1 MTSSI
6 TQAPIADSGLE
17 VAPNPLA
24 ASRSPNDSPNA
35 KPRAAICNFPPELS
49 VVMPVYNE
57 EQALPEVLDEAL
69 RALAEAPFSYEIV
82 LVDDA
87 STDGSL
93 GLLKSFQREHPEVDI
108 RLLRHRRNQ
117 GIAAACARLFAAAR
131 GKYVFLNGSDG
142 QCKTAE
148 CLRMMEL
155 RHRNEMVIGK
165 RKAKNYTLWRAL
177 ISRAFN
183 LLPRL
188 LFGVSTYDAG
198 SIKLVRRDLLD
209 IPLTSRGPFREA
221 ERIIRARRRG
231 YRIGVVEVEN
241 HPRRGGQASGARWSL
256 VGQAVL
262 DLLRSWWRIMVCR
275 ER

>member
-1 MTSSI
+1 MKTLLLPSP
-6 TQAPIADSGLE
+6 QIADRRLQIAGY
-17 VAPNPLA
+17 PLA
-24 ASRSPNDSPNA
+24 ALRSPNDSPSP
-35 KPRAAICNFPPELS
+35 KPQATNCHELS

-57 EQALPEVLDEAL
+57 EQALPDVLDEAV
-69 RALAEAPFSYEIV
+69 RALAGTPFSYEIV

-93 GLLKSFQREHPEVDI
+93 AIMEAFQQEHAEIDI
-108 RLLRHRRNQ
+108 RVLRHRRNQ
-117 GIAAACARLFAAAR
+117 GIAAACATLFAAAR

-148 CLRMMEL
+148 CLRMMAL
-155 RHRNEMVIGK
+155 RRSFDLVIGK
-165 RKAKNYTLWRAL
+165 RIAKNYTLKRAL

-198 SIKLVRRDLLD
+198 SIKLVRRDLLN

-231 YRIGVVEVEN
+231 YRIGVLQVEN
-241 HPRRGGQASGARWSL
+241 RLRRGGLATGARWGL
-256 VGQAVL
+256 VGEAIL
-262 DLLRSWWRIMVCR
+262 DLMRSWWRIMVYR
-275 ER
+275 DR